1 MDVSLRNKL
10 SEVFHKYNFAQED
23 AVFVADVLKEID
35 ERQYQKFETAKELF
49 LTQKDKV
56 EILDKLSDIKS
67 SLTAKVYVTAFGVGL
82 IQLLAI
88 VGAVLTIINNS
99 SH

>member
-1 MDVSLRNKL
+1 MMDASLRNTL
-10 SEVFHKYNFAQED
+10 TEVFRKNNFAQED

-35 ERQYQKFETAKELF
+35 ERQHQKFETAKELF

-67 SLTAKVYVTAFGVGL
+67 SLTAKVYITAFGVGL
-82 IQLLAI
+82 VHLLAI
-88 VGAVLTIINNS
+88 VGAALTIINS
-99 SH
+99 